1 MCTICWMVISS
12 FNIDYYLWTKINN
25 LFSWT
30 NKLKKC
36 FYKLDKHVFK
46 HAVIWQIKARI
57 NITTNSD
64 ITCIVSWFLLLTS
77 GVYRVSLNAPRHV
90 RRHKV
95 NSWDSWL
102 DKFSSFAARVCTGEP
117 MSLLVVVRCAGSPVW
132 SQLGWGKLL
141 AKVASVVLWT
151 SGTMSRQEKQKA
163 TRSFFTFRFRMKH
176 RVRGSR
182 RNCQGSSKT
191 STENCAGNIKRVSGF
206 IGPPRSAKL
215 AALWLAP
222 K

>member
-1 MCTICWMVISS
+1 MTDVGGLQSIVKRTTARTQAQGKQLRLVIG
-12 FNIDYYLWTKINN
+12 
-25 LFSWT
+25 
-30 NKLKKC
+30 
-36 FYKLDKHVFK
+36 
-46 HAVIWQIKARI
+46 QILQFC
-57 NITTNSD
+57 S
-64 ITCIVSWFLLLTS
+64 TCMK
-77 GVYRVSLNAPRHV
+77 G
-90 RRHKV
+90 K
-95 NSWDSWL
+95 
-102 DKFSSFAARVCTGEP
+102 P

-215 AALWLAP
+215 AALWLALNSN
-222 K
+222 KIQNKEFLILSFS

>member
-1 MCTICWMVISS
+1 MCII
-12 FNIDYYLWTKINN
+12 
-25 LFSWT
+25 
-30 NKLKKC
+30 
-36 FYKLDKHVFK
+36 
-46 HAVIWQIKARI
+46 
-57 NITTNSD
+57 
-64 ITCIVSWFLLLTS
+64 SWFLLLTS

-102 DKFSSFAARVCTGEP
+102 DKFCSFAARVWKVNQWAC
-117 MSLLVVVRCAGSPVW
+117 SLLFGAPVRRSGRSWAEE
-132 SQLGWGKLL
+132 KLL

-163 TRSFFTFRFRMKH
+163 TRSSFTFRFRMKH

-215 AALWLAP
+215 AALWLALNSN
-222 K
+222 KIQNKEFLILSFS